1 MASSQYIPTDQ
12 DFLFIEFIYNSKVIN
27 TADSAFLRIK
37 NFKNG
42 SLNYLSFNQNN
53 YQKAIDL
60 TGNTLDVHVQPISSD
75 KFVHFDI
82 DRPISYFE
90 KNLDTIY
97 FEFLTKDL
105 NGLSRDFDVEYHTL
119 KLHILQGYT
128 FSDIA
133 GLVARISYSDDKKN
147 YVFVANT
154 AYLKEDNIQYN
165 KRPFRIV
172 DKVYDRYIEI
182 SFPTIKSLKEVDINI
197 PDADLTVIPPTKSL
211 KEDDYLYY
219 NANSSIKG
227 QFPDV
232 DRAKIN
238 LLLYKVEDVVTSSTG
253 LLILDSIIDVSDK
266 GYGVFSKD
274 LNTSD
279 VYEKLTAFIK
289 ESDKGD
295 YFELFPMY
303 DGNFIEDYIIE
314 RRQLFGEDYSIIHDV
329 DVFEQLY
336 DSYGYNEIRT
346 HTFTQVQESNFDKPF
361 KFRPIIENANCISY
375 TIEYTMRLFMKN
387 SPSYIIRRSSI
398 SSKNS
403 KKYGR
408 YLNKL
413 NIPVGFKP
421 LKIYNKII
429 KETHENLLAPENL
442 KYLSRAAGGGE
453 LGGETIKTQNIY
465 IPLDNLNIVINS
477 KTVIYNSV
485 SQTIEDMDTSKG
497 LSSIQKGDVVY
508 GQGDGIIYINEFDNF
523 LKFKLFSYTDGQI
536 KIADA
541 YNKYS
546 YINLVFELSTGEKI
560 KIKPFTLVTNIVNG
574 EVVFKLDSDVSSK
587 ILKSSVNTFWLT
599 IENYNETLVDGTVT
613 AKVKNFEVTLY
624 TGKWSNMNTITSI
637 SEIDFTYKYNLLNE
651 KLNQIKYNLSELKTA
666 YNKYVDL
673 SKTIPVSEMNNSVDI
688 QSLISSVTELIQ
700 KSSIIE

>member
-1 MASSQYIPTDQ
+1 MASTQYIPTDQ
-12 DFLFIEFIYNSKVIN
+12 DFLFIEFTYNSKVIN

-105 NGLSRDFDVEYHTL
+105 NGLSRDIDVEYHTL

-133 GLVARISYSDDKKN
+133 GMVARVSYSDDKKN
-147 YVFVANT
+147 YVFVVNT

-182 SFPTIKSLKEVDINI
+182 SFPTIKSLKEIDETI
-197 PDADLTVIPPTKSL
+197 PDADLTAIPPTKSL

-219 NANSSIKG
+219 NASSSVKG
-227 QFPDV
+227 QFPNINTS
-232 DRAKIN
+232 KIN
-238 LLLYKVEDVVTSSTG
+238 LLLYKVEDVLTSSTG

-314 RRQLFGEDYSIIHDV
+314 RRQLYGEDYSIIHDI

-336 DSYGYNEIRT
+336 DAYGYNEIRT
-346 HTFTQVQESNFDKPF
+346 HTFTQVQEANFDKPF

-413 NIPVGFKP
+413 NIPIDFKP

-429 KETHENLLAPENL
+429 KETHENILAPENL
-442 KYLSRAAGGGE
+442 KYLSRSAGGGE
-453 LGGETIKTQNIY
+453 LGGETVKTQNVY
-465 IPLDNLNIVINS
+465 IPLDNLNVVINS
-477 KTVIYNSV
+477 KTVIYNPTT
-485 SQTIEDMDTSKG
+485 QTIEDIDTTKG

-523 LKFKLFSYTDGQI
+523 LKFKLFSYNDGQI
-536 KIADA
+536 KIADT

-546 YINLVFELSTGEKI
+546 NINLVFELSTGEKV
-560 KIKPFTLVTNIVNG
+560 KIKPFTTITNIVNG
-574 EVVFKLDSDVSSK
+574 EIVFKIDSDISNK
-587 ILKSSVNTFWLT
+587 ILKSSTNSFWIT
-599 IENYNETLVDGTVT
+599 IENYSETLVDGTIT

-624 TGKWSNMNTITSI
+624 TGKWINMNTVSSI
-637 SEIDFTYKYNLLNE
+637 SEIDFTYKYNVLDD
-651 KLNQIKYNLSELKTA
+651 KVNQIKYNLSELKTA
-666 YNKYVDL
+666 YNKYLEL
-673 SKTIPVSEMNNSVDI
+673 SKLTPISEMNNNIDI
-688 QSLISSVTELIQ
+688 NTLINNVTELIQ